1 MTYGASL
8 PAGSSPVD
16 DFFPTV
22 TRPQHLAQQR
32 HLTIACRIW
41 GGCLPD
47 GAAKWVEDKVDVVRL
62 ERNESRN
69 PSLQL
74 RGVDSL
80 RRQIKEQHWLVFV
93 HQARSSC
100 YEAFSL
106 EKDEWT
112 NPSNKTKEVLH
123 DSSGRSTR
131 VDFNF
136 ADLQEAGGD
145 GGATGP
151 GKNLIYFGP
160 PGTGKSSWTRK
171 FIKSRKD
178 AIVVFLDQVPS
189 RSFLEKL
196 ESSTKDIL
204 KVFVF
209 EEAVSLLE
217 DSSDIREMLDFLD
230 GSKTVSNAIYFLST
244 NYPDAIPENVI
255 RNGRIDTFA
264 YVDYPGESARQKL
277 INLYL
282 NRDGTSEEVK
292 ITDKMPIVDI
302 REICFLHKK
311 TNKSF
316 SDCVKIIEEKHK
328 MIKKHFGRTKE
339 IRLT

>member
-1 MTYGASL
+1 MIWYKYTTPSGEYYSPFSNSKTYVEHYDTPKEMQESLSAREVTSFEILTNNLVEIYKGATPL
-8 PAGSSPVD
+8 TEPQDLSP
-16 DFFPTV
+16 
-22 TRPQHLAQQR
+22 
-32 HLTIACRIW
+32 
-41 GGCLPD
+41 
-47 GAAKWVEDKVDVVRL
+47 
-62 ERNESRN
+62 
-69 PSLQL
+69 
-74 RGVDSL
+74 GVYD
-80 RRQIKEQHWLVFV
+80 H
-93 HQARSSC
+93 SC
-100 YEAFSL
+100 
-106 EKDEWT
+106 
-112 NPSNKTKEVLH
+112 
-123 DSSGRSTR
+123 
-131 VDFNF
+131 
-136 ADLQEAGGD
+136 GD
-145 GGATGP
+145 GSRPERLSPMILRDDVYVDILQNLEEVEKAVDNFKNSRELYKNSGSIYKLGILLFGA
-151 GKNLIYFGP
+151 
-160 PGTGKSSWTRK
+160 PGTGKSSWQRK

-178 AIVVFLDQVPS
+178 AIIIFLDQVPS

-209 EEAVSLLE
+209 EEVVSLLE

-264 YVDYPGESARQKL
+264 HVDYPGESARQKL

-302 REICFLHKK
+302 REMCFLHKK

>member
-1 MTYGASL
+1 VIWYKYTTPSGEYFSPFSNSKTYVEYYDSPRELQESL
-8 PAGSSPVD
+8 NTRDISSFEILTNNLVEIYKSATPLKEPEDLPPGVYD
-16 DFFPTV
+16 HSCGDG
-22 TRPQHLAQQR
+22 TRPERLSPMKLR
-32 HLTIACRIW
+32 
-41 GGCLPD
+41 D
-47 GAAKWVEDKVDVVRL
+47 DVYIDILDNL
-62 ERNESRN
+62 EGIETT
-69 PSLQL
+69 
-74 RGVDSL
+74 VAD
-80 RRQIKEQHWLVFV
+80 F
-93 HQARSSC
+93 
-100 YEAFSL
+100 
-106 EKDEWT
+106 EK
-112 NPSNKTKEVLH
+112 NKDIYKN
-123 DSSGRSTR
+123 SGS
-131 VDFNF
+131 
-136 ADLQEAGGD
+136 
-145 GGATGP
+145 
-151 GKNLIYFGP
+151 IYKLGILLFGP

-292 ITDKMPIVDI
+292 VTDKMPIVDI
-302 REICFLHKK
+302 REMCFLHKK

-316 SDCVKIIEEKHK
+316 SDCAKIIEEKHK
-328 MIKKHFGRTKE
+328 MIKKHFGRTRE
-339 IRLT
+339 IRLA

>member
-1 MTYGASL
+1 MIWYKYTTPSGEYYSPFSSSKTYVEHYDTPKEMQESLSAREITSFEILTNNLVEIYKGATPL
-8 PAGSSPVD
+8 
-16 DFFPTV
+16 TE
-22 TRPQHLAQQR
+22 PQDLA
-32 HLTIACRIW
+32 
-41 GGCLPD
+41 P
-47 GAAKWVEDKVDVVRL
+47 
-62 ERNESRN
+62 
-69 PSLQL
+69 
-74 RGVDSL
+74 GVYD
-80 RRQIKEQHWLVFV
+80 H
-93 HQARSSC
+93 SC
-100 YEAFSL
+100 
-106 EKDEWT
+106 
-112 NPSNKTKEVLH
+112 
-123 DSSGRSTR
+123 
-131 VDFNF
+131 
-136 ADLQEAGGD
+136 GD
-145 GGATGP
+145 GSRPERLSPMKLRDDVYIDILDNLEGIEGTVSDFE
-151 GKNLIYFGP
+151 KNKDIYQNSGSIYKLGILLFGP
-160 PGTGKSSWTRK
+160 AGTGKSSWQRK
-171 FIKSRKD
+171 FIRSKKD
-178 AIVVFLDQVPS
+178 SIVIFLDQVPS

-196 ESSTKDIL
+196 ESSTKGIL
-204 KVFVF
+204 KIFIF
-209 EEAVSLLE
+209 EEVVSLLE

-282 NRDGTSEEVK
+282 NREGTSEEIK

-302 REICFLHKK
+302 REMCFLHKK

>member
-1 MTYGASL
+1 MIWYKYTTPSGEYYSPFSSSKTYVEHYDTPKEMQESLSAREITSFEILTNNLVEIYKGATPL
-8 PAGSSPVD
+8 TEPQDLSP
-16 DFFPTV
+16 
-22 TRPQHLAQQR
+22 
-32 HLTIACRIW
+32 
-41 GGCLPD
+41 
-47 GAAKWVEDKVDVVRL
+47 
-62 ERNESRN
+62 
-69 PSLQL
+69 
-74 RGVDSL
+74 GVYD
-80 RRQIKEQHWLVFV
+80 H
-93 HQARSSC
+93 SC
-100 YEAFSL
+100 
-106 EKDEWT
+106 
-112 NPSNKTKEVLH
+112 
-123 DSSGRSTR
+123 
-131 VDFNF
+131 
-136 ADLQEAGGD
+136 GD
-145 GGATGP
+145 GSRPERLSPMKLRDDVYIDILDNLEGIETTVADFE
-151 GKNLIYFGP
+151 KNKDIYQNSGSIYKLGILLFGP